1 MMEENVTQINGGIMI
16 IVQVSVK
23 NLMYVKEIMFGIQ
36 LHAVVKTENI

>member
-1 MMEENVTQINGGIMI
+1 MMKENVTQINGGIMI

-23 NLMYVKEIMFGIQ
+23 NLMYVKEIMFGIL